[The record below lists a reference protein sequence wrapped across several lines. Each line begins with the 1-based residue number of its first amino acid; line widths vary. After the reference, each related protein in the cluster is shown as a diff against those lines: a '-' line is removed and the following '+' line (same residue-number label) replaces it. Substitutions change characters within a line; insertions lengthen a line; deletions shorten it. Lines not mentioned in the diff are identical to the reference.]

1 MAAVAVLVLGIQTI
15 KVVALAGGAL
25 VVLSLVVAFVLEHG
39 GELIRKWRAN
49 ARD

>member
-1 MAAVAVLVLGIQTI
+1 MAAVAVLVLGVQTV
-15 KVVALAGGAL
+15 KVVALVGGAL
-25 VVLSLVVAFVLEHG
+25 VVLSLGVAFVLEHG